1 MTSKEKPVRVR
12 FAPSPTGYV
21 HLGNIRSALFNY
33 LFARKHNGSFI
44 IRIEDTD
51 QEREVK
57 DSDRDILEVL
67 SWLGLNW
74 NEGPRVGGPKGP
86 YYQTQRL
93 ETYNRY
99 AKALLDRGLAYYDFG
114 QAPDR
119 DNLETP
125 QEIVWESP
133 DRHLDPEEVKKR
145 IADGEPHC
153 IRMHVSE
160 KDYPGRRVA
169 FKDIVRGDIEK
180 DVEDFVIIKTNGIPT
195 YHFAVVIDDH
205 HMEIS
210 HVIRGIG
217 HLDNTAKHKV
227 LYDAF
232 GWETP
237 QWAHHSN
244 TAGLSKRKGSPSVGD
259 YMRKGYLPE
268 SIGNVCLLMGWSP
281 KDGEELFKM
290 EDRIEEFT
298 LESLS
303 KADVGNFPTNKFP
316 NICKHHMSQTDSS
329 RILNLARPFLEVA
342 GFINKDDPTA
352 EGPNLSQGRVK
363 DSVERNRLLKI
374 IDTVKG
380 KMDCA
385 ADIVDHL
392 WPFRDEITID
402 EESAALLSEENSQL
416 AITVTRDTF
425 LEMVP
430 EGSDLDG
437 AAFSAMAK
445 ASSKN
450 STLKEKKIKGRGFFH
465 PLRAALTGR
474 LAGPD
479 LAVVAEV
486 VGREVILK
494 RLNNALKQT
503 D

>member
-1 MTSKEKPVRVR
+1 MSSKEKPVRVR

-93 ETYNRY
+93 ETYSRY

-125 QEIVWESP
+125 QDIVWESP
-133 DRHLDPEEVKKR
+133 DRHLDPEVVKER
-145 IADGEPHC
+145 IAAGEPHC

-232 GWETP
+232 SWETP
-237 QWAHHSN
+237 QWAH
-244 TAGLSKRKGSPSVGD
+244 
-259 YMRKGYLPE
+259 
-268 SIGNVCLLMGWSP
+268 
-281 KDGEELFKM
+281 
-290 EDRIEEFT
+290 
-298 LESLS
+298 
-303 KADVGNFPTNKFP
+303 
-316 NICKHHMSQTDSS
+316 
-329 RILNLARPFLEVA
+329 
-342 GFINKDDPTA
+342 
-352 EGPNLSQGRVK
+352 
-363 DSVERNRLLKI
+363 
-374 IDTVKG
+374 
-380 KMDCA
+380 
-385 ADIVDHL
+385 
-392 WPFRDEITID
+392 
-402 EESAALLSEENSQL
+402 
-416 AITVTRDTF
+416 
-425 LEMVP
+425 
-430 EGSDLDG
+430 
-437 AAFSAMAK
+437 
-445 ASSKN
+445 
-450 STLKEKKIKGRGFFH
+450 
-465 PLRAALTGR
+465 
-474 LAGPD
+474 
-479 LAVVAEV
+479 
-486 VGREVILK
+486 
-494 RLNNALKQT
+494 
-503 D
+503 